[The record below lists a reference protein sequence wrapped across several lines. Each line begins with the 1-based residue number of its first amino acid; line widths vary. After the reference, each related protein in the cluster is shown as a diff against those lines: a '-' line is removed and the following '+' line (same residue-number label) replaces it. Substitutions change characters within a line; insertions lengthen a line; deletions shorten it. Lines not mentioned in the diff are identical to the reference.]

1 MNRKLKVAYV
11 SHFSHLRMGGQKSTV
26 HLIENLDRSKIA
38 PIGICP
44 EQGELSEKM
53 ESIACPCFFVPLYP
67 IKPRHY
73 VELITT
79 YKMLRKLIAKE
90 EIDILHP
97 DRDADAL
104 ICGLA
109 KIGTGAKMVWH
120 ARVNAPHSSDR
131 LNFSLA
137 NGVIGVSA
145 AASGRFSAFPNFEH
159 KCRTIFNGVDTEVFK
174 PVENKADVR
183 LKLGLPTDKFI
194 LIFVGQITKGK
205 GIYELAESMRIMKNK
220 NPDNLPLDNLPLLL
234 YVGTPRS
241 DGEKNRLV
249 SFINDNELAGDVRI
263 IPQQS
268 NIHEW
273 MQAADAQ
280 IIPSHEGVEGMPRVL
295 YEAMACGTVGIG
307 SDTSGVRETVT
318 EDSGILVKENSPDD
332 IAKTIIM
339 LMSDKELVR
348 KLQAGG
354 RLRAVENFGIGRH
367 ARQVEEFYEEIFFN
381 ISLSK

>member
-1 MNRKLKVAYV
+1 MKRKLKVAYV

-53 ESIACPCFFVPLYP
+53 EAIACPCFFIPLYP

-79 YKMLRKLIAKE
+79 YKMLRKLIVKE

-109 KIGTGAKMVWH
+109 KIGTPAKMVWH

-131 LNFSLA
+131 INFRLA
-137 NGVIGVSA
+137 DGVIGVST
-145 AASGRFSAFPNFEH
+145 AASARFSAFADFDH

-174 PVENKADVR
+174 PVENKADIR

-205 GIYELAESMRIMKNK
+205 GIYELAESMKIMKN
-220 NPDNLPLDNLPLLL
+220 DNTDNLPLLL

-241 DGEKNRLV
+241 DGEGSRLV
-249 SFINDNELAGDVRI
+249 SFINDNELNDDVRI

-318 EDSGILVKENSPDD
+318 KDSGILVKENSPDD
-332 IAKTIIM
+332 IAKTITM

-354 RLRAVENFGIGRH
+354 RRRAVENFGIRRH
-367 ARQVEEFYEEIFFN
+367 ARQVEEFYEKIFF
-381 ISLSK
+381 KTGGR